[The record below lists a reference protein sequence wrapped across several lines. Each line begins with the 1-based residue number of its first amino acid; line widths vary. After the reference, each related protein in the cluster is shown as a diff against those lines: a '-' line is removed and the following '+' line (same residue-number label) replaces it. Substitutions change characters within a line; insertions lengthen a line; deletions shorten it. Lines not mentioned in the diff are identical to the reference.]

1 MHVTELVPG
10 KDDAVA
16 ACLLGMENAPEG
28 DPLVV
33 ATWRVPDSDPPTRVQ
48 GGNRPPAAREPRAEG
63 AQ

>member
-1 MHVTELVPG
+1 MLVTNLVPG
-10 KDDAVA
+10 KADAVA

-33 ATWRVPDSDPPTRVQ
+33 ASWRVPDSDPPTRVQ
-48 GGNRPPAAREPRAEG
+48 GDNQPPAPREPCAEG

>member
-16 ACLLGMENAPEG
+16 ACLLGMKNAPEG

-33 ATWRVPDSDPPTRVQ
+33 ATWRVLDFDSPTRVQ
-48 GGNRPPAAREPRAEG
+48 GDNRPPAPREPRAEG

>member
-1 MHVTELVPG
+1 MHVTDLVPW
-10 KDDAVA
+10 KDGAIA

-48 GGNRPPAAREPRAEG
+48 GDNRPPAPREPCAEG